1 MEGFSEFLR
10 RFKWRILLVGFGILF
25 TILIFSIGFWRT
37 LLLFVIVAVCLL
49 FGTLL
54 DQGGRER
61 VRQFFAALFKSG
73 N

>member
-1 MEGFSEFLR
+1 MEGFSEFFK
-10 RFKWRILLVGFGILF
+10 RFKWRILLVGFGVLF
-25 TILIFSIGFWRT
+25 AILIFSIGFWRT

-61 VRQFFAALFKSG
+61 VRQFFSALFKSG

>member
-1 MEGFSEFLR
+1 MEGFTEF
-10 RFKWRILLVGFGILF
+10 FKKYKWRILLVAFGILF

-37 LLLFVIVAVCLL
+37 LLLFAIVAVCLL

-61 VRQFFAALFKSG
+61 VRQFFSALFKSG

>member
-1 MEGFSEFLR
+1 MDGFTEFLK
-10 RFKWRILLVGFGILF
+10 RFKWRILLVAFGILF
-25 TILIFSIGFWRT
+25 TILSFTIGFWRT
-37 LLLFVIVAVCLL
+37 LLLFTIVAVCLL

-61 VRQFFAALFKSG
+61 VRQFFGAIFRSG